1 MACSCRPNSCRKCK
15 GLGFSVTFRMLTSS
29 AVGKDTASNN
39 KTALQFCE
47 IKVFITM
54 TAEILLRVSG
64 TSLHICC
71 WTLKRKKKG
80 QEGKN
85 SILPAGVTSQFFF
98 HQMEKVRGPQVCIF
112 FANGDK
118 RSIRISENRNCNANL
133 NVNQKKKDP
142 DLLYLADETTNLQS
156 FIRCWKWV

>member
-29 AVGKDTASNN
+29 AVGKDAASNN

-54 TAEILLRVSG
+54 TAEILSQKHVHLFTSAAEPLRE
-64 TSLHICC
+64 
-71 WTLKRKKKG
+71 KKKVKKG
-80 QEGKN
+80 RIQFCLQESHLN
-85 SILPAGVTSQFFF
+85 FFSIIWKRSEDHKCAF
-98 HQMEKVRGPQVCIF
+98 F

-118 RSIRISENRNCNANL
+118 RSMRISENRNCNANL
-133 NVNQKKKDP
+133 NVNQKKKKR
-142 DLLYLADETTNLQS
+142 S
-156 FIRCWKWV
+156 